1 MCACTDPHTGGAWLQ
16 GLTGPLPMRR
26 YRQPSRSGPHAQ
38 LVLVCVVRAL
48 LPGSLHA
55 QRTRSRRRMPH
66 IGGMCNQG
74 GFASKA
80 SPPSVLTQVLP
91 SLTGSAKQRQAE
103 EAPRKTLAL
112 RILALKLWF

>member
-1 MCACTDPHTGGAWLQ
+1 MHAPTLTRAVHGYKDSPDLCRCGGTDGRAAVGHMPGSCLCA
-16 GLTGPLPMRR
+16 
-26 YRQPSRSGPHAQ
+26 S
-38 LVLVCVVRAL
+38 VRAL
-48 LPGSLHA
+48 LTGSLGA
-55 QRTRSRRRMPH
+55 QRARSRRRMPH

-91 SLTGSAKQRQAE
+91 SLTGSAKQSQAK

>member
-1 MCACTDPHTGGAWLQ
+1 
-16 GLTGPLPMRR
+16 
-26 YRQPSRSGPHAQ
+26 
-38 LVLVCVVRAL
+38 
-48 LPGSLHA
+48 
-55 QRTRSRRRMPH
+55 MPH

-74 GFASKA
+74 VFASKA

-112 RILALKLWF
+112 RILALKL